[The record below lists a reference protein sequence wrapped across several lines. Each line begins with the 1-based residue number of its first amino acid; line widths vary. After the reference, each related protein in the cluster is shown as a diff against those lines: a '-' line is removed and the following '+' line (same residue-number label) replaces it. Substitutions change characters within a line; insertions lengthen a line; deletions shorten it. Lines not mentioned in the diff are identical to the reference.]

1 MAEEYVIGIDSG
13 TQSTRAILFNLKGEK
28 IASASATHPALMT
41 DERGLI
47 VHDYQDVYQ
56 GLCTACQILI
66 EKIKKNSETA
76 TGTIKAIGIAAQR
89 ATVFF
94 LDKEGQQLCRPIS
107 WMDRS
112 WQSNEKYSDKWKDNL
127 DAWQYFLV
135 NYSRMNWMQREY
147 PDIFEKVE
155 KYFTTSGYIH
165 YKLTGEFADS
175 LGNNLGMP
183 VDREHW
189 NLYQDSAVYEG
200 MAITRS
206 QLATFRNPG

>member
-89 ATVFF
+89 AY
-94 LDKEGQQLCRPIS
+94 R
-107 WMDRS
+107 
-112 WQSNEKYSDKWKDNL
+112 
-127 DAWQYFLV
+127 
-135 NYSRMNWMQREY
+135 
-147 PDIFEKVE
+147 IF
-155 KYFTTSGYIH
+155 SG
-165 YKLTGEFADS
+165 
-175 LGNNLGMP
+175 
-183 VDREHW
+183 
-189 NLYQDSAVYEG
+189 
-200 MAITRS
+200 
-206 QLATFRNPG
+206 